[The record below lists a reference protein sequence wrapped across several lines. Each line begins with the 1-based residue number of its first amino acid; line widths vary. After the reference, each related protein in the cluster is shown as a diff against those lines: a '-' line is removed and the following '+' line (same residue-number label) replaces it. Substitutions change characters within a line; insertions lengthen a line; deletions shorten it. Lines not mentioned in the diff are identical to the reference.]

1 VTKELYHAIN
11 QSDTAALSECRS
23 VAVSF
28 V

>member
-11 QSDTAALSECRS
+11 LSDTAALSECTI